1 MTALAISRLA
11 VSSRPRHLTV
21 SSENRHA
28 PGTTVMPPYP
38 HVRSL
43 KVRNF
48 KGIAKLD
55 LALDHSLT
63 LLAGVNGVGKTSA
76 IEALLGAVTYAWSWL
91 SPDGKKAW
99 FSPSGDLVRYG
110 AREGDIT
117 IELAFAPDAS
127 TTFKIPVQAKGL
139 EGVEYPDSEEVSPIP
154 LVVNFDQNRIGGL
167 KSRKFRISESNREI
181 ALDTTP
187 GALSDFKK
195 WYFEKES
202 DEAREAVERS
212 DLEYTDPEVRAV
224 QEVLGSIAGSST
236 VLRSRKPDGSM
247 DRMLFLRKEGG
258 FDIPFEALS
267 GGEQAYFLLAVDLAR
282 RLLLE
287 FPGST
292 LAEAP
297 GFVCIDEIE
306 LHLHPAW
313 QREILTSLMELFP
326 RCQFVVSTH
335 SPQVI
340 GSVAAQHVRLLSSDL
355 NGHIQVT
362 QPIASKGR
370 DTNYVLEGVME
381 TPEQDPRVDVL
392 FATFDRL
399 IDERAFDEADQV
411 LGTLDDL
418 IEGRSARVALRQAKC
433 RHLRGAPG

>member
-1 MTALAISRLA
+1 M
-11 VSSRPRHLTV
+11 
-21 SSENRHA
+21 
-28 PGTTVMPPYP
+28 
-38 HVRSL
+38 
-43 KVRNF
+43 
-48 KGIAKLD
+48 
-55 LALDHSLT
+55 
-63 LLAGVNGVGKTSA
+63 
-76 IEALLGAVTYAWSWL
+76 
-91 SPDGKKAW
+91 
-99 FSPSGDLVRYG
+99 PSGDLVRYG
-110 AREGDIT
+110 AREGNIT
-117 IELAFAPDAS
+117 IELAFAPDAGN
-127 TTFKIPVQAKGL
+127 TFTIPVQATGL
-139 EGVEYPDSEEVSPIP
+139 KVGEYPHREEVSPIP

-167 KSRKFRISESNREI
+167 GSREFRISETNRKI

-187 GALSDFKK
+187 GALSDFKN

-202 DEAREAVERS
+202 DEAREAVERN
-212 DLEYTDPEVRAV
+212 DLEYSDPEVRAV
-224 QEVLGSIAGSST
+224 QEVLRSIAGSST

-247 DRMLFLRKEGG
+247 DRMLFLRKEDG

-340 GSVAAQHVRLLSSDL
+340 GSVAAQHVRLLSPEP
-355 NGHIQVT
+355 NGHIHVT
-362 QPIASKGR
+362 EPIASKGR
-370 DTNYVLEGVME
+370 DANYVLEGVMG

-411 LGTLDDL
+411 LETLDDL
-418 IEGRSARVALRQAKC
+418 IEGRSARVALRRAKC
-433 RHLRGAPG
+433 ARLRRVPG

>member
-1 MTALAISRLA
+1 
-11 VSSRPRHLTV
+11 
-21 SSENRHA
+21 
-28 PGTTVMPPYP
+28 MPPYP

-43 KVRNF
+43 KVENF
-48 KGIAKLD
+48 KGIANLD
-55 LALDHSLT
+55 LPLDHSLT
-63 LLAGVNGVGKTSA
+63 VLAGVNGVGKTSA
-76 IEALLGAVTYAWSWL
+76 MEALLGAVTHVWSWL
-91 SPDGKKAW
+91 GPDGTAAW
-99 FSPSGDLVRYG
+99 FRPSGDLVRYG
-110 AREGDIT
+110 AREGNIT
-117 IELAFAPDAS
+117 MELALAS
-127 TTFKIPVQAKGL
+127 VVRTFTIPFQAKGIGNGDYSDDDVL
-139 EGVEYPDSEEVSPIP
+139 GRLYKKMSPIP
-154 LVVNFDQNRIGGL
+154 LVVNFDQNRIGGMEPKRL
-167 KSRKFRISESNREI
+167 RLSETNREI

-187 GALSDFKK
+187 SALSDFKN

-202 DEAREAVERS
+202 DQAREAVERS
-212 DLEYTDPEVRAV
+212 DLGYTDPEVRAV
-224 QEVLGSIAGSST
+224 QEVLRSIAGSST

-258 FDIPFEALS
+258 LDIPFEALS

-313 QREILTSLMELFP
+313 QREILTSLMDLFP

-340 GSVAAQHVRLLSSDL
+340 GSVAAQHVRLLSSES
-355 NGHIQVT
+355 NGHIHVT

-370 DTNYVLEGVME
+370 DTNYVLEGVMD
-381 TPEQDPRVDVL
+381 TPEQDPRVDGL
-392 FATFDRL
+392 FARFDQL
-399 IDERAFDEADQV
+399 IDEGAFNEADEV
-411 LGTLDDL
+411 LDALDDL
-418 IEGRSARVALRQAKC
+418 VEGKSAKVALRRAKC
-433 RHLRGAPG
+433 RRLRRAPG